1 MTRPV
6 DRTWDGLPVSPD
18 PPYGA
23 TVVVYRRQGGRVVYL
38 ILHRAHHGPA
48 YEGDWAWGP
57 PAGARLPGE
66 PVETCARRELR
77 EETGLELP
85 LTPVS
90 DPDEAWQVYMA
101 EAPRDVQ
108 VRLSPEHDRYAWL
121 PAAAAAAR
129 CRPALVAAQI
139 TRVAALVEKGRDGG
153 CTLAPGHDA

>member
-1 MTRPV
+1 MARPL

-23 TVVVYRRQGGRVVYL
+23 TVVVYRRQGGGVVYL
-38 ILHRAHHGPA
+38 ILHRAHRGPG

-66 PVETCARRELR
+66 PVEACARRELR
-77 EETGLELP
+77 EETGLDLA

-90 DPDEAWQVYMA
+90 DPEESWQVYMA
-101 EAPRDVQ
+101 EAPEGAE

-121 PAAAAAAR
+121 PAAEAAVR
-129 CRPALVAAQI
+129 CRPPLVATQI
-139 TRVAALVEKGRDGG
+139 ARVAGLVEGGWPDGA
-153 CTLAPGHDA
+153 TPASRA